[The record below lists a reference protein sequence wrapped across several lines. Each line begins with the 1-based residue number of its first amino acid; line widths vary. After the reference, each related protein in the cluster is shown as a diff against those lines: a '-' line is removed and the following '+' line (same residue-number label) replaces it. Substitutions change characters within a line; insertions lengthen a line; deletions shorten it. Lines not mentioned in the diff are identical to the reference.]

1 MIILSISFIIIF
13 VSSPFSNFKFSFSY
27 LFFFVGRYIPE
38 EVVTNVVSLI
48 SSNED
53 IQLYAVQKLFSTVKK
68 EPTKTPLVYV
78 GLWAVG
84 EYGDLLVQGNQ
95 DLQVNE
101 DDVIELFTRILKH
114 TLTDVITK
122 EYALNSLAKLS
133 IKFSQAGVTEIRKL
147 ISPFTRSMN
156 AELQQRSCEYLS
168 IIENNQVSS
177 LKDGLLKRM
186 PPLEARNI
194 DDNEGE
200 EEAEIEEEPNNE
212 NVISSNTN
220 PSPNTGNSSSGGNSL
235 INLDN
240 LLGGSTPIN
249 TPVNKQTSG
258 GGNLLD
264 DILGGITT
272 PSPTPT
278 PTPNSGGSGGGNLLE
293 NLFGTSSQPSVVPLN
308 QNNAPLSSSP
318 PITAYEQDGLKIVFQ
333 FAPKENNVIF
343 LNMVSTN
350 SSPTPIENFSILMAV
365 PPYVKLQMAMASGN
379 TVPPNGSST
388 VEQKVKLMNT
398 LQGQKPILVK
408 IKIDGKHGSNTIA
421 VVHTVNNFPN
431 L

>member
-1 MIILSISFIIIF
+1 M
-13 VSSPFSNFKFSFSY
+13 FS
-27 LFFFVGRYIPE
+27 
-38 EVVTNVVSLI
+38 
-48 SSNED
+48 
-53 IQLYAVQKLFSTVKK
+53 AVKK

-84 EYGDLLVQGNQ
+84 EFGDLLVQGNQ

-101 DDVIELFTRILKH
+101 DDVIDLFNRILKH
-114 TLTDVITK
+114 NLTDVITK

-133 IKFSQAGVTEIRKL
+133 IKFSQGGVSSIRKL
-147 ISPFTRSMN
+147 IAPFAKSMN

-168 IIENNQVSS
+168 IIDNNQLSS

-200 EEAEIEEEPNNE
+200 EEAEIEETQSE
-212 NVISSNTN
+212 NVISSNTA
-220 PSPNTGNSSSGGNSL
+220 PSTNTGNTGNSGSGNL
-235 INLDN
+235 LDLDN
-240 LLGGSTPIN
+240 LLGGGSSGSTV
-249 TPVNKQTSG
+249 T
-258 GGNLLD
+258 
-264 DILGGITT
+264 TT
-272 PSPTPT
+272 PNNT
-278 PTPNSGGSGGGNLLE
+278 SGGGNLLE
-293 NLFGTSSQPSVVPLN
+293 NILGGITTPTPTQPNSTGGGGSLLENLFGTNTQPSVVPLT
-308 QNNAPLSSSP
+308 QNDAPLSSSP
-318 PITAYEQDGLKIVFQ
+318 PIIAYEQDGLKIVFQ

-350 SSPTPIENFSILMAV
+350 STSTPIENFSILMAV

-379 TVPPNGSST
+379 SIPPNNSSS

-398 LQGQKPILVK
+398 LQGQKPLLVK

-421 VVHTVNNFPN
+421 VVHNVNNFPN